1 MLPYPKQM
9 IILQNNVKIRKNHY
23 MNRYL
28 LYISLMAS
36 FLPAFTACSDEFD
49 PMKMDVSKKTPIELS
64 VGVENVDGLTRAI
77 TVDNATLSTLP
88 QNTSI
93 YMVMKSEHV
102 DEGSSNPAKYTL
114 TIGRTED
121 ASASTQ
127 QYYPI
132 SFDDGYKR
140 YWDDVYARKAA
151 LSIYAVCTPGG
162 TPVAPAIGGS
172 SNYSFTASESNP
184 TPNAWTVSA
193 NNLTISNW
201 EVKSNQASLTVAQ
214 FNDQDLCYS
223 NNVSKYTVNTTSTDN
238 RIKFHSDSKQFDR
251 TKRLNFYH
259 ALSKITFIVKSGAGF
274 YSFENDFKF
283 SGSTNITMKNMNLK
297 QETFNIE
304 KGEFSGTI
312 NQDEVSSMF
321 LRERKTEG
329 NVLSYT
335 LDALV
340 IPGTDM
346 SSLDKDISFSISD
359 NLYELSKKD
368 LLDQI
373 PNDKKSSY
381 LTESKYLKPGVHYIF
396 TLTISKTEIKNITAS
411 VVDWET
417 VSAEY
422 TPTNAR
428 LTFSF
433 ENRGTAVTGESG
445 EKFNIYRAAN
455 VNDGSVEETNF
466 FSYNWDAGFSKKG
479 ENESDEN
486 GLAYEGD
493 KWKTDWFWPNNKTF
507 YHLRTVGIKGG
518 TSPVTLPSVST
529 VDGKDCFSIS
539 ASETFSDV
547 IWGAPFKE
555 LDSPDP
561 STNTA
566 LLTYS
571 KTEGFDGKGAEA
583 EPKNHQIYYAIGPTN
598 QQIHIVMFHMMS
610 KVKFKVQTVSGNGAV
625 SLGDGSDNN
634 CTKLTLKNIYKAGKV
649 LMGNG
654 CVSATDTRADHN
666 FTNHPAPS
674 NSIITWLDYG
684 AIPQNLNKN
693 GHEVVLEITT
703 PDANI
708 YKVKLADIWTA
719 ESSISTHNL
728 QNPYTKDANE
738 DKYLVD
744 YWYPN
749 YEYTY
754 TFTLSKKG
762 IDNIQVTILDWETV
776 EASDDEVQIQ

>member
-1 MLPYPKQM
+1 MRHNIQNIY
-9 IILQNNVKIRKNHY
+9 ILA
-23 MNRYL
+23 L
-28 LYISLMAS
+28 SSSLA
-36 FLPAFTACSDEFD
+36 LTACGDEEFD
-49 PMKMDVSKKTPIELS
+49 PAKMDISQKTPIEVN
-64 VGVENVDGLTRAI
+64 VGVEKVDGLTRAI
-77 TVDNATLSTLP
+77 TVDKTTLSTLP
-88 QNTSI
+88 TGTSI

-102 DEGSSNPAKYTL
+102 EDNSKSAKYTL
-114 TIGRTED
+114 TMGTTGAADNGVSSITFGDE
-121 ASASTQ
+121 
-127 QYYPI
+127 
-132 SFDDGYKR
+132 YKR

-162 TPVAPAIGGS
+162 TPVAPTIGGS
-172 SNYSFTASESNP
+172 NIYTFTASETNP
-184 TPNAWTVSA
+184 TTEAWIETT
-193 NNLTISNW
+193 NTLTISNW
-201 EVKSNQASLTVAQ
+201 EVKRDQSFSDVKE

-223 NNVSKYTVNTTSTDN
+223 NNVSNYTVGETTTDN
-238 RIKFHSDSKQFDR
+238 RIKFLSDSKKFDR
-251 TKRLNFYH
+251 TKKLNFYH
-259 ALSKITFIVKSGAGF
+259 ALSKVTFIVKSGPGF
-274 YSFENDFKF
+274 YSFENDFMF

-297 QETFNIE
+297 QASFNIAS
-304 KGEFSGTI
+304 GVFSGDITEG
-312 NQDEVSSMF
+312 EVSSMY
-321 LRERKTEG
+321 KSDQKKEG

-346 SSLDKDISFSISD
+346 SSTEKDISFCISD

-368 LLDQI
+368 LLNQISDDQ
-373 PNDKKSSY
+373 KSQY
-381 LTESKYLKPGVHYIF
+381 LTDSKSLKPGVHYIF
-396 TLTISKTEIKNITAS
+396 TLTISKTEIKNIKAS
-411 VVDWET
+411 LVKWET
-417 VSAEY
+417 VNAAY

-433 ENRGTAVTGESG
+433 ENRGTEVTNTTG
-445 EKFNIYRAAN
+445 EKFDIYRAAN
-455 VNDGSVEETNF
+455 ENDGSIAETEY
-466 FSYNWDAGFSKKG
+466 FSYSWDTGFSKAG
-479 ENESDEN
+479 ETGSENN
-486 GLAYEGD
+486 GLAYSSD
-493 KWKTDWFWPNNKTF
+493 KWKTNWFWPNNKTF

-518 TSPVTLPSVST
+518 TSSVTLPTVSP
-529 VDGKDCFSIS
+529 VGGKDCFSIS

-555 LDSPDP
+555 LDSPVP
-561 STNTA
+561 SANTA

-583 EPKNHQIYYAIGPTN
+583 ESKTHQIYYAIGPTN

-610 KVKFKVQTVSGNGAV
+610 KVKFKVQTVPGNGAV

-684 AIPQNLNKN
+684 AIPQNLNEN
-693 GHEVVLEITT
+693 GNEVVLEITT

>member
-1 MLPYPKQM
+1 MRHNIRNIY
-9 IILQNNVKIRKNHY
+9 ILA
-23 MNRYL
+23 L
-28 LYISLMAS
+28 SSSLA
-36 FLPAFTACSDEFD
+36 LTACGDEEFD
-49 PMKMDVSKKTPIELS
+49 PAKMDISQKTPIEVN
-64 VGVENVDGLTRAI
+64 VGVEKVDGLTRAI
-77 TVDNATLSTLP
+77 TVDKTSLSTLP
-88 QNTSI
+88 TETSI

-102 DEGSSNPAKYTL
+102 EDNSKLAKYTL
-114 TIGRTED
+114 TMGTTGAADNGVSSITFG
-121 ASASTQ
+121 
-127 QYYPI
+127 
-132 SFDDGYKR
+132 DGYKR

-162 TPVAPAIGGS
+162 TPVAPTIGS
-172 SNYSFTASESNP
+172 SNNYSFTASETNP
-184 TPNAWTVSA
+184 TTEAWTETT
-193 NNLTISNW
+193 NTLTISNW
-201 EVKSNQASLTVAQ
+201 EVNKDQSFSDVKE

-223 NNVSKYTVNTTSTDN
+223 NNVSNYIVGETTTDN
-238 RIKFHSDSKQFDR
+238 RIKFLSDSKKFDR

-259 ALSKITFIVKSGAGF
+259 ALSKVTFIVKSGAGF
-274 YSFENDFKF
+274 YSLENDFTF
-283 SGSTNITMKNMNLK
+283 SGSTNVTMKNMNLK
-297 QETFNIE
+297 QETFDIA

-312 NQDEVSSMF
+312 ITGDISTMYLS
-321 LRERKTEG
+321 ERTQLG
-329 NVLSYT
+329 NDCSYT
-335 LDALV
+335 LNALV

-346 SSLDKDISFSISD
+346 SSTAKDISFSISD
-359 NLYELSKKD
+359 NLYELSKND

-373 PNDKKSSY
+373 PGDQKSSY
-381 LTESKYLKPGVHYIF
+381 LTKSKYLKPGVHYIF

-518 TSPVTLPSVST
+518 TSPVTLPTVSTT

-555 LDSPDP
+555 LDSPEP
-561 STNTA
+561 PANTA

-583 EPKNHQIYYAIGPTN
+583 ETKKHQIYYAIGPTN
-598 QQIHIVMFHMMS
+598 QPIHIVMFHMMS
-610 KVKFKVQTVSGNGAV
+610 KVKFKVKTVSENGAV
-625 SLGDGSDNN
+625 NLGDGSDNN
-634 CTKLTLKNIYKAGKV
+634 CTKLTLKNIHKTGKV

-654 CVSATDTRADHN
+654 CVLATDTRADYD
-666 FTNHPAPS
+666 FINHPAPS

-708 YKVKLADIWTA
+708 YKVKLADIWT
-719 ESSISTHNL
+719 ESSKISTTNL
-728 QNPYTKDANE
+728 ANPYTKHATE
-738 DKYLVD
+738 DKYQVD
-744 YWYPN
+744 YWYPH

-762 IDNIQVTILDWETV
+762 IDNIQVTILDWEKV